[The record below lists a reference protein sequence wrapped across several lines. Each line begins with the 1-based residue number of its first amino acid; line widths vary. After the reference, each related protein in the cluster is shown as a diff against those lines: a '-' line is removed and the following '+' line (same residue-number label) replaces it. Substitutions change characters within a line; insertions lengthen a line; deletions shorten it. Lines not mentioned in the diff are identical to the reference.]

1 MRDHTKLTAFLKADE
16 LVLEVYRITRG
27 FPAEEIYGL
36 KSQIRRAAVS
46 VPSNIVEGC
55 SRDGEKEFVRF
66 LDIAFGSLRELSYQL
81 SLSHRLDYIP
91 LPDYQSIAPLL
102 TETEKILAAL
112 IRKIRSSQSQAK
124 KQDR

>member
-81 SLSHRLDYIP
+81 SLSHRLDYIS

>member
-16 LVLEVYRITRG
+16 LVLEVYRMTRN
-27 FPAEEIYGL
+27 FPTEEMYGL

-55 SRDGEKEFVRF
+55 SREAEKEFVRF

-81 SLSHRLDYIP
+81 NLSSRLEYLSLA
-91 LPDYQSIAPLL
+91 DYQRIEPIV
-102 TETEKILAAL
+102 TETEKILGAL
-112 IRKIRSSQSQAK
+112 IRKIRSS
-124 KQDR
+124 